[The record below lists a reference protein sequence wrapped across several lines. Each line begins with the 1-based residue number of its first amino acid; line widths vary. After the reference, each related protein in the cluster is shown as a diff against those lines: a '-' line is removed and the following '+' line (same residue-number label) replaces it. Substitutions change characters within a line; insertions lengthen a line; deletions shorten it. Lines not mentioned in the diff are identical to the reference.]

1 MSFHPL
7 TPAGHD
13 HTFGHAQKRPGET
26 ATQIVIAITAVMM
39 VIEIAAGIAFGSM
52 ALLADGLHMASHALA
67 LGIAAFAYVYARRHA
82 DDPRFSFGTGKVSAL
97 SGFTSALLLLGFA
110 AVMAVESVQ
119 RLLSPVDIAF
129 GQAILVAVLGLVVN
143 GVSMFLLGGHDHHG
157 HGHHE
162 HHDHDHH
169 SHDHHDGADHHGD
182 HHHHG
187 DHNLRAAYLH
197 VLADALTSLLAIFAL
212 LAARYLGWQWMDP
225 LMGIVG
231 AILVARW
238 SLSLVR
244 QSGRV
249 LLDFQGPESAR
260 GAIRQAIEAVP
271 GSKVTDLHLWVIGPE
286 LYALEMAVCSATPRP
301 AAEYRARLPAIP
313 GLAHVTIEVHGLE
326 GAGT

>member
-1 MSFHPL
+1 MSLHPL
-7 TPAGHD
+7 SPAGHD
-13 HTFGHAQKRPGET
+13 HTFGHSQKRPGES
-26 ATQIVIAITAVMM
+26 ATLTVIAITAVMM
-39 VIEIAAGIAFGSM
+39 VVEIGAGIAFGSM

-119 RLLSPVDIAF
+119 RLLAPVDIAF
-129 GQAILVAVLGLVVN
+129 GQAILVAVIGLVVN
-143 GVSMFLLGGHDHHG
+143 GVSMFLLGGHGHHDGHDHSDHHDEEDG
-157 HGHHE
+157 HGRA
-162 HHDHDHH
+162 HHDH
-169 SHDHHDGADHHGD
+169 A

-231 AILVARW
+231 AALVARW
-238 SLSLVR
+238 SVSLVR
-244 QSGRV
+244 QSARV
-249 LLDFQGPESAR
+249 LLDFQGPESMRA
-260 GAIRQAIEAVP
+260 AIRKSIESEA
-271 GSKVTDLHLWVIGPE
+271 GSRVTDLHLWVIGPN
-286 LYALEMAVCSATPRP
+286 LYALEMAVCSPTPRA
-301 AAEYRARLPAIP
+301 AAEYRARLPAIA
-313 GLAHVTIEVHGLE
+313 GLAHVTIEVHGQE
-326 GAGT
+326 GASR